1 MTVGPHERRSAAV
14 PMSSQNPADVLDLLT
29 EFPHAVG
36 AFAEM
41 RRYVKSVA
49 QFSDFPSAQSITRLK
64 AELRRTADPVREG
77 EIEYEIEV
85 AELDARCTVP
95 RIVWGSILVA
105 IYATFETGV
114 RNALAHWANNVPG
127 AAPFEVK
134 GVGRFQSAAND
145 YASMEAGVEL
155 FSNVTLKESVLELKS
170 LRDSFA
176 HSVGCIPHRRT
187 ELHSTIDKARER
199 GYEISVENENW
210 IATPRIAAYYLL
222 QAERAYKIFAD
233 ALMEEYIARMAP
245 PAEA

>member
-1 MTVGPHERRSAAV
+1 
-14 PMSSQNPADVLDLLT
+14 MSSQNPADVLDLLT

-64 AELRRTADPVREG
+64 AELGRTVDPVREG
-77 EIEYEIEV
+77 EIKYEIEV
-85 AELDARCTVP
+85 AELDAKSTVP

-114 RNALAHWANNVPG
+114 KNALVHWANNVPG
-127 AAPFEVK
+127 AAPFK
-134 GVGRFQSAAND
+134 FRGVGRFLSAARD
-145 YASMEAGVEL
+145 YASSEAGIEL
-155 FSNVTLKESVLELKS
+155 FSNATLTEAVLELKS

-176 HSVGCIPHRRT
+176 HSVGCMPHRRT
-187 ELHSTIDKARER
+187 ELHSTIDKARMR
-199 GYEISVENENW
+199 GYEISMENESW
-210 IATPRIAAYYLL
+210 IATPRVAAYYLL
-222 QAERAYKIFAD
+222 QAEHAYKIFAD
-233 ALMEEYIARMAP
+233 ALMGKYVERMVP